1 MAAYF
6 IAHGT
11 LKDPKKMEE
20 YVAKSGPI
28 FAAHGGQFLT
38 VGDVKAVL
46 TGTHTHKRTAI
57 FVFPDVA
64 SVESCYNSDAYRALW
79 PLRHEAGDFDF
90 VVMEEYGSTDRKLH
104 EDTNNAE

>member
-1 MAAYF
+1 MAAFF

-11 LKDPKKMEE
+11 IHNPAKMEE

-46 TGTHTHKRTAI
+46 TGTHTQKRTAMFI
-57 FVFPDVA
+57 FPDVA
-64 SVESCYNSDAYRALW
+64 SVEACYNSEAYRALW
-79 PLRHEAGDFDF
+79 PLRREAGDFDF
-90 VVMEEYGSTDRKLH
+90 IVVEEYASADRKLH
-104 EDTNNAE
+104 EETNHAE

>member
-28 FAAHGGQFLT
+28 FAEHGGHFLT
-38 VGDVKAVL
+38 VGEVKTVL
-46 TGTHTHKRTAI
+46 TGSHGHKRTAI

-64 SVESCYNSDAYRALW
+64 SAEACYNSEAYRALW

-90 VVMEEYGSTDRKLH
+90 IVMEEYGTAARKLH
-104 EDTNNAE
+104 EDSDHVE

>member
-11 LKDPKKMEE
+11 IKNPQKMED
-20 YVAKSGPI
+20 YVARSGPI

-46 TGTHTHKRTAI
+46 TGSHSQKRTAI

-64 SVESCYNSDAYRALW
+64 AAEACYNSDAYRALW

-90 VVMEEYGSTDRKLH
+90 IVIEEYGSAGRKLH
-104 EDTNNAE
+104 EESGNAP